1 MKIAVTSLGDNLNS
15 NLSEKFGRCP
25 YFIIYNTEDKSFI
38 SLQNEG
44 INLQSAAGPKAA
56 ETIINENVDVL
67 LTGHIGDKAENVL
80 QRSKIKLVTGY
91 KENLSIMEAI
101 NNYINQNEKQ

>member
-25 YFIIYNTEDKSFI
+25 YFIVYNTDDKSFI
-38 SLQNEG
+38 SLHNEG

-56 ETIINENVDVL
+56 ETIINENVDIL

-91 KENLSIMEAI
+91 KENLSIMEVI